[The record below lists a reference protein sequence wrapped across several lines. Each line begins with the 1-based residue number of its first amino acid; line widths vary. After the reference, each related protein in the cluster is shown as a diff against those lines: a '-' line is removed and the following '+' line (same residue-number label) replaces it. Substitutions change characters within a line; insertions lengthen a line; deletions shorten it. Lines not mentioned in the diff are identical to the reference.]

1 MSASHGHLVI
11 GLTGGIGSGKSTVAG
26 LFEGMGARI
35 IDTDVLSRELT
46 QTGGAAI
53 NPIRSTF
60 GDAYLDADGAL
71 ERGKMRSLIFAD
83 AVAKQRLEAILHPA
97 IRTLAGQRL
106 KTATPAPYTLLVVP
120 LLFETRAYQDSIR
133 RTLLVDC
140 PEHQQITR
148 TMQRSGMSRDEVQ
161 SIMAQQLSR
170 SQRAALA
177 DDILCNDADLP
188 TLAGQVAHLHA
199 KYLAIAAGSD

>member
-1 MSASHGHLVI
+1 MSASLGHLVV

-26 LFEGMGARI
+26 LFEGLGARI

-53 NPIRSTF
+53 DPIRSTF
-60 GDAYLDADGAL
+60 GAAYIDADGAL
-71 ERGKMRSLIFAD
+71 ERNKMRSLIFTD
-83 AVAKQRLEAILHPA
+83 AEAKQRLEAILHPA
-97 IRTLAGQRL
+97 IRTLVGQRL

-120 LLFETRAYQDSIR
+120 LLFETRAYQDSVR

-148 TMQRSGMSRDEVQ
+148 TMQRSGMMRDEVQ

-177 DDILCNDADLP
+177 DDILSNDADLP
-188 TLAGQVAHLHA
+188 ALAGQVANLHG
-199 KYLAIAAGSD
+199 KYLTIAAGSD

>member
-26 LFEGMGARI
+26 LFEAMDARI

-46 QTGGAAI
+46 QAGGAAI
-53 NPIRSTF
+53 APIRSAF

-71 ERGKMRSLIFAD
+71 DRGKMRALVFSD
-83 AVAKQRLEAILHPA
+83 PVAKSRLEAILHPA
-97 IRTLAGQRL
+97 IRALAGQRL

-120 LLFETRAYQDSIR
+120 LLFETQAYQGYLQ

-140 PEHQQITR
+140 PESQQITR

-161 SIMAQQLSR
+161 AIMAQQLSR
-170 SQRAALA
+170 AQRAVLA
-177 DDILCNDADLP
+177 DDILNNDADLSA
-188 TLAGQVAHLHA
+188 LAGQVAHLHA